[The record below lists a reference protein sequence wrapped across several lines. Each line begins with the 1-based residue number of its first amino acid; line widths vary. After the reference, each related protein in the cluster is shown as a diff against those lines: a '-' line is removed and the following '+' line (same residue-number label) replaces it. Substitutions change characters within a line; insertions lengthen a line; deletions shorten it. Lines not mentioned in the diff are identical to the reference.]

1 MKTLVIS
8 FHLKKSKNRERIYS
22 RTFLVLILG
31 SILSI
36 SIHINAQVP
45 QGFNYQA
52 IARDAS
58 GNPITNQTLPVRLT
72 IQSDSIGGTIFWQ
85 ELHSSVTTNNF
96 GMLTL
101 ILGRG
106 VRQEGTAAT
115 FADID
120 WSTTPKFLKTEI
132 DYGGWKT
139 MGISR
144 LWSVPYAMKAKE
156 SEQWT
161 SSGSNIYR
169 LSGNVGIG
177 TSSPSGKMVIEPSS
191 SWDDNTPLFEVR
203 NKYGYPVFGVYNN
216 GIKILIEDTDGKGVK
231 GGFAIGGFDPSK
243 SGETVNLMMVSPDSI
258 RINIDNNP
266 SKANKGGFAIGGF
279 DASKSLDSREFM
291 YVTPQASANGQYNTF
306 IGYQAGKN
314 NQADGLFNSFIGF
327 QAGYNNIS
335 GSNNVFLGYQSGY
348 RNTTGS
354 SNAFIGTLAGYNN
367 TKGNRNTFLGHK
379 SGYSSASG
387 STGSSNVFIGD
398 SAGYQNYSGYQNVF
412 IGSRVGPV
420 NTNGYNN
427 VFIGYEAGY
436 SNSAGY
442 SNTFIGTE
450 AGRNASVGYDNVY
463 IGYRTGYAGHG
474 QYNVMIG
481 HEAGLSNAGGSL
493 NTFVGKSAGKGN
505 TTGQYNTLMGI
516 CAGQEITTGSYNV
529 AIGSFAGFN
538 IQEGSGNV
546 FIGRDAG
553 YSEINPNNLLY
564 IGSYPLIYGEF
575 TRMVVIMGKDNPNSR
590 TFFVNGTAGG
600 TSGWYND
607 SDRRLKTAIKPIP
620 DALMRVCALQGV
632 EFEWIDKEKYEKG
645 KQIGFIGQDVINVL
659 PEVVDNTNDHYSIKY
674 GSITSILVEAIK
686 EQQKIIEASKQE
698 NQELKT
704 EIEMLKQR
712 LSTIEAMMSN
722 K

>member
-1 MKTLVIS
+1 MGC
-8 FHLKKSKNRERIYS
+8 IYS
-22 RTFLVLILG
+22 RTFLVIFLSFILN
-31 SILSI
+31 I
-36 SIHINAQVP
+36 SSHLNAQVP

-72 IQSDSIGGTIFWQ
+72 IQSDTLGGTIFWQ

-101 ILGRG
+101 IIGRG
-106 VRQEGTAAT
+106 EKQGGIAST

-120 WSTTPKFLKTEI
+120 WNVTPKFLKTEI

-139 MGISR
+139 MGVSR
-144 LWSVPYAMKAKE
+144 LWSVPYAIKAKE
-156 SEQWT
+156 SEQWI

-177 TSSPSGKMVIEPSS
+177 TTSPAGKMVIEPSS

-203 NKYGYPVFGVYNN
+203 NKYGFPVFGVYNN
-216 GIKILIEDTDGKGVK
+216 GIKILIEDTDGKGAK
-231 GGFAIGGFDPSK
+231 GGFAIGGFDATK
-243 SGETVNLMMVSPDSI
+243 SGETVNLMMVTPDSV

-279 DASKSLDSREFM
+279 DATKSLNSREFM

-306 IGYQAGKN
+306 IGYQAG
-314 NQADGLFNSFIGF
+314 F
-327 QAGYNNIS
+327 
-335 GSNNVFLGYQSGY
+335 

-367 TKGNRNTFLGHK
+367 TTGNRNTFLGHK

-387 STGSSNVFIGD
+387 STGYSNVFIGD
-398 SAGYQNYSGYQNVF
+398 SAGYLNYSGYRNVF
-412 IGSRVGPV
+412 IGSRVGPG

-436 SNSAGY
+436 NNQGGY

-450 AGRNASVGYDNVY
+450 AGHNAYLGYDNVY

-481 HEAGLSNAGGSL
+481 HEAGLNNAGGSL
-493 NTFVGKSAGKGN
+493 NTFVGKSAGRGN
-505 TTGQYNTLMGI
+505 TTGQYNTFMGI
-516 CAGQEITTGSYNV
+516 CAGQETTTGSYNV

-538 IQEGSGNV
+538 IKEGSGNI

-553 YSEINPNNLLY
+553 YSETNPNNLLY
-564 IGSYPLIYGEF
+564 IGSYPLIYGVF
-575 TRMVVIMGKDNPNSR
+575 NSMVVIMGKNNPNSR

-620 DALMRVCALQGV
+620 DALRRVCALQGV

-659 PEVVDNTNDHYSIKY
+659 PEVVDNSNDHYSIKY

-704 EIEMLKQR
+704 EIEMLKER
-712 LSTIEAMMSN
+712 LSAIETVMGS